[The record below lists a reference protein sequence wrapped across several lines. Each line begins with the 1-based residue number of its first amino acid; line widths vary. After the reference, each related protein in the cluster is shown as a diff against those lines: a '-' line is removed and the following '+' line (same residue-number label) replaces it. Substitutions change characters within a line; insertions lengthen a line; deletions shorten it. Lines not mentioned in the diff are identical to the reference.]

1 MVGKDG
7 GTIMNDVTLVET
19 LNEHLTRSRTKDDLA
34 LVDILNER
42 LTRSRT
48 KDDLALVDILN
59 ERLTR
64 IRAIAGTTD
73 ELRDSPK
80 EVHTE
85 IVEELMRVIV
95 LEVDG
100 AKQDLSEWEDLRF
113 KAV

>member
-1 MVGKDG
+1 
-7 GTIMNDVTLVET
+7 MNDVTLVET
-19 LNEHLTRSRTKDDLA
+19 
-34 LVDILNER
+34 LNER

-64 IRAIAGTTD
+64 IRAIAGTTE

-80 EVHTE
+80 EAHTE

-100 AKQDLSEWEDLRF
+100 AKQDLSAWEDQRF